1 MKICKEKA
9 TKKWVSVTGDVGQ
22 GRLTYGINVK
32 RLVRIKQ
39 NKSVLNTTI
48 HPPTLTGRSLR
59 WERSDECG
67 AMVVIAV
74 VLTAWS
80 AVFFF
85 QARKKNEGG
94 DSTE

>member
-22 GRLTYGINVK
+22 GRLTYGIKVQ

-48 HPPTLTGRSLR
+48 HRPTLTGRSLR
-59 WERSDECG
+59 WERLDECG
-67 AMVVIAV
+67 AMA
-74 VLTAWS
+74 
-80 AVFFF
+80 
-85 QARKKNEGG
+85 GG
-94 DSTE
+94 DSSGGDSLECSVFLSGKKKK